1 MSIFFLTFFITAF
14 SIVIDPGHGGDDCG
28 ICLQNF
34 SEKEITLRM
43 AELLKDELIDFEVY
57 LTREGDYSVPQEERV
72 GYANGKGDLFISL
85 HINSSFSNS
94 LSGTI
99 IYIPSVSPQNC
110 DGIPLISWEMAN
122 ACGMEET
129 EKLAFHVKTEIEKFR
144 NAVIERE
151 NLFVLMGLKI
161 PGILVEAGFY
171 NEKDF
176 LSETFLKEFIKYL
189 AYGIRIYIDERK
201 KK

>member
-1 MSIFFLTFFITAF
+1 MSIFIFTFFITAF

-43 AELLKDELIDFEVY
+43 ANLLKDELIDFDIY

-110 DGIPLISWEMAN
+110 DGITLISWEMAN
-122 ACGMEET
+122 SCGMEES
-129 EKLAFHVKTEIEKFR
+129 EKLAFYVKNEIEKFR
-144 NAVIERE
+144 NAVIERV
-151 NLFVLMGLKI
+151 NLSVLMGLKI

-171 NEKDF
+171 NEKEI
-176 LSETFLKEFIKYL
+176 LSEIFMRDFIKNL
-189 AYGIRIYIDERK
+189 GYGIKRYIDEREK
-201 KK
+201 K